1 MKTTAV
7 NKLVTL
13 CSIVITVI
21 FVLLPFHA
29 VLTVWA
35 GSNFDHYQLFRLWI
49 EALLLLVTP
58 LAVITI
64 GGTVKLRRAWRRDA
78 LLWVCVAYIVW
89 QLIMG
94 LVALRAGWVNHTALL
109 DGWATDIRFIAF
121 LVVTWAVALQR
132 HWLADR
138 WRALLLLPALLATG
152 FGLLQ
157 ALILPA
163 DVLRHV
169 GYGPKTIVPFET
181 VDQKSAYVRVQST
194 LRGPNP
200 FGAYLVIVITALAAL
215 VLNKLRQVQRVLL
228 VLSLLA
234 TGLVL
239 GFTYSRS
246 AYIGTVFAVAVVAWL
261 SLHSARAKRYAL
273 IAVGVCML
281 LAGSAFLVLRH
292 NSQFENTFFHT
303 DEHSRSAHSSNQVR
317 ASALEQGMR
326 DVLHQPL
333 GHGAGSAGPASAH
346 NDHPARIAENYY
358 LQVGQESGW
367 LGLGLF
373 LAINIMVVVRLWQ
386 RRGEQ
391 LAIILLASFVGLSFV
406 NLLSHA
412 WADDTLGMLWWG
424 LAGIALSLPLAKA
437 VKPQAKERA

>member
-1 MKTTAV
+1 MKTTVV
-7 NKLVTL
+7 NKLTTL
-13 CSIVITVI
+13 CSIMITVI

-35 GSNFDHYQLFRLWI
+35 GSNFGHYQLFRLWI
-49 EALLLLVTP
+49 EALLLVVTP
-58 LAVITI
+58 LTAITI
-64 GGTVKLRRAWRRDA
+64 YGTTGLRKLWRHDT
-78 LLWVCVAYIVW
+78 LVWLCVAYIGW

-121 LVVTWAVALQR
+121 LVVAWAIASQR
-132 HWLADR
+132 RWLAIR
-138 WRALLLLPALLATG
+138 WRELLLLPALLATG

-157 ALILPA
+157 ALMLHA
-163 DVLRHV
+163 DVLRHA
-169 GYGPKTIVPFET
+169 GYGPKTITPFET
-181 VDQKSAYVRVQST
+181 VDQKLAYVRVQST

-200 FGAYLVIVITALAAL
+200 FGAYLVIVITALATL
-215 VLNKLRQVQRVLL
+215 ILSKLRRARRMLL

-234 TGLVL
+234 AGLVL
-239 GFTYSRS
+239 GATYSRS
-246 AYIGTVFAVAVVAWL
+246 AYIGTVFAVAAVAWL
-261 SLHSARAKRYAL
+261 SLRSPRAKQYAL
-273 IAVGVCML
+273 IAASVCIL
-281 LAGSAFLVLRH
+281 LVGSAFLALRH

-303 DEHSRSAHSSNQVR
+303 DEHSKSAHSSNQVR
-317 ASALEQGMR
+317 ASALKQGIQ

-333 GHGAGSAGPASAH
+333 GRGAGSAGPASAH

-373 LAINIMVVVRLWQ
+373 LAINILVAIRLWQ
-386 RRGEQ
+386 RRGEP
-391 LAIILLASFVGLSFV
+391 LAIMLLASFVGLSFV

-412 WADDTLGMLWWG
+412 WTDDTLGMLWWG
-424 LAGIALSLPLAKA
+424 LAGISLSLPLASGAKHQ
-437 VKPQAKERA
+437 KREQA